1 MHRAEK
7 EYLTIKENGQNCQT
21 AHFAYSVS
29 FAISSF
35 LKIPVYLSGNAT
47 LTVKAQDNE
56 NAYEHNLQ
64 GGTPPNH
71 FLARS
76 RKNKKKDTNL
86 NNRGWS

>member
-35 LKIPVYLSGNAT
+35 LKFPVYLSGNAT
-47 LTVKAQDNE
+47 LTVKAQDNGNE
-56 NAYEHNLQ
+56 YEYNPQ
-64 GGTPPNH
+64 SGTPPDRPSVPSIKYER
-71 FLARS
+71 RS
-76 RKNKKKDTNL
+76 A
-86 NNRGWS
+86 